1 MKKAIWLSYDLGIG
15 GDYDH
20 LYEWLDNHGAIECGD
35 SIAFLKIEFPKN
47 ISDENIVV
55 KLQNELKD
63 NINIEPKRS
72 RIYCIRR
79 DEENNVK
86 GSFLFGSR
94 KGNPWD
100 GYGSKNSSDD
110 IDG

>member
-20 LYEWLDNHGAIECGD
+20 LYEWLDNHDAVECGD
-35 SIAFLKIEFPKN
+35 SVAFIRMEFPSDVSDETVIEKLQKELEEN
-47 ISDENIVV
+47 IS
-55 KLQNELKD
+55 
-63 NINIEPKRS
+63 IEPKRS

-79 DEENNVK
+79 DGDNIK
-86 GSFLFGSR
+86 GAFLFGSR